1 MQFSVMQKFSGPC
14 VIYFHK
20 VSKRKRREEHYLRL
34 LQLYMTWRNEK
45 ELKQENQS
53 YEDKYKET
61 EGDILCNIMKH
72 EPYMD
77 IDYNKIAKLLLYSI
91 RQRRR

>member
-1 MQFSVMQKFSGPC
+1 MA
-14 VIYFHK
+14 
-20 VSKRKRREEHYLRL
+20 
-34 LQLYMTWRNEK
+34 WRNEK

-53 YEDKYKET
+53 YEDKYKEI
-61 EGDILCNIMKH
+61 EGDILCNITKH

-91 RQRRR
+91 RQIRR